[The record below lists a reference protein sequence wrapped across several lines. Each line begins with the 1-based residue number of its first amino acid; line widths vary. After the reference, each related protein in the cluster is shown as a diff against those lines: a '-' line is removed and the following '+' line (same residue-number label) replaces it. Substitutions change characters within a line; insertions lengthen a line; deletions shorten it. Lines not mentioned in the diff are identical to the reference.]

1 MGNLSTFFPAPSS
14 SNLLEQINYYA
25 DGKTISTSSGNITLP
40 NITAIS
46 YPGTSYTEVP
56 GTSITYLPPAG
67 TTKVLYETSIVCR
80 YYNDTR
86 IAASWYVDFDGT
98 QITQTRRAE
107 LQQDSYETVI
117 NSYASINIDGTDNI
131 GNSQISTWPSAKVI
145 RTMCA
150 CLNTSY
156 EFYVNGAYHYSNG
169 STSSNPIVCP
179 PFIKITA
186 IK

>member
-14 SNLLEQINYYA
+14 SNVLEEIGYYA

-40 NITAIS
+40 NVTAVS
-46 YPGTSYTEVP
+46 YPTTSFTEVP
-56 GTSITYLPPAG
+56 GTSISYLPPAG
-67 TTKVLYETSIVCR
+67 TTKVLYETSIMCR
-80 YYNDTR
+80 YYNDTQQS
-86 IAASWYVDFDGT
+86 ASWYVDFDGT

-107 LQQDSYETVI
+107 LQQVSYETVI
-117 NSYASINIDGTDNI
+117 NSYASIDIDGTDDI

-156 EFYVNGAYHYSNG
+156 EFYVNGAYHFVTGGGNY
-169 STSSNPIVCP
+169 TQIVCP